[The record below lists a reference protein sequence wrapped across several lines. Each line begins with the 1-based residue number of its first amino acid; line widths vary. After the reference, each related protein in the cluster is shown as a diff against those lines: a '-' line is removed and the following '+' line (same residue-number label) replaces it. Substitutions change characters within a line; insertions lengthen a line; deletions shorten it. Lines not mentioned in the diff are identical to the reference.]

1 MGGGVLVTF
10 WWAGSFRKYFQGCS
24 INTYWYKTD
33 QRLLRGGNM
42 ILKSTG
48 GTSLAV
54 QWLRFCLP
62 MQGNASSIPGWGA
75 ETLHASCPRKTKQN
89 IKQKQY
95 CNKFKKGF
103 KRGLHQKNSL
113 KKTQVL
119 ETSELGSN
127 TTTATL
133 II

>member
-1 MGGGVLVTF
+1 
-10 WWAGSFRKYFQGCS
+10 
-24 INTYWYKTD
+24 
-33 QRLLRGGNM
+33 M

-62 MQGNASSIPGWGA
+62 MRGSASSIPGWGA
-75 ETLHASCPRKTKQN
+75 ETPHASCPRKTKQN

-103 KRGLHQKNSL
+103 KKGLHQKNYFKKSSGIGEIRTWFKYYNGHSHYLKVLGQVTFPLQASVTSFIKQKKGYSL
-113 KKTQVL
+113 WGCGYEV
-119 ETSELGSN
+119 
-127 TTTATL
+127 
-133 II
+133 